1 MIPNFEMKAS
11 SHGHPV
17 VQSSSRPFVSQVERQ
32 EPPHEGWRRQETSVS
47 RPNQLLVGAHLRS
60 TGQLSILSSR
70 HQENDQ
76 DNERADMTHD
86 FGNFMDG
93 GYRWI

>member
-1 MIPNFEMKAS
+1 MNPSGGKPGKPTAAS

-17 VQSSSRPFVSQVERQ
+17 VFSRPFVSQVERQ
-32 EPPHEGWRRQETSVS
+32 EPSHEGWRRQEASVS

-76 DNERADMTHD
+76 DNEHEMT
-86 FGNFMDG
+86 
-93 GYRWI
+93 